1 MKILLKENVEKLGE
15 AGDIVNVAD
24 GYARNYLIPQGLA
37 VKASAGQLK
46 QVDLFRRQAQLKRE
60 RIDAQIAALAEK
72 LSGIQ
77 LSFEAKAS
85 ERGRLYGSITKD
97 DVVEILETKLGEPVD
112 RRKVE
117 MDPLRQIG
125 FHSIPVRLSGEV
137 IPEISVI
144 VHREGEDPADYIPVP
159 EEPAVEDGAEVESTD
174 LVVTPAEDEAE
185 VESTDL
191 DTPAEDEAE
200 AESTDLDTPA
210 EPETE
215 LEDQADEE

>member
-15 AGDIVNVAD
+15 AGDIVDVAD

-37 VKASAGQLK
+37 VKASAGQIK
-46 QVDLFRRQAQLKRE
+46 QIDVIRRQAQLKQE
-60 RIDAQIAALAEK
+60 RVAAQIAALAER

-77 LSFEAKAS
+77 MSFEAKAS

-97 DVVEILETKLGEPVD
+97 DVVEALESKLGEEID

-125 FHSIPVRLSGEV
+125 FHAIPVRLSGDT

-159 EEPAVEDGAEVESTD
+159 EEPA
-174 LVVTPAEDEAE
+174 AEDEDE
-185 VESTDL
+185 VEAEL
-191 DTPAEDEAE
+191 EPAELAAPAE
-200 AESTDLDTPA
+200 AELEAETEQVA
-210 EPETE
+210 EPEET
-215 LEDQADEE
+215 ADEVQAAE

>member
-1 MKILLKENVEKLGE
+1 MKILLKEYVEKLGE
-15 AGDIVNVAD
+15 AGDIVNVAP

-46 QVDLFRRQAQLKRE
+46 QVDVIRRQAELKQE
-60 RIDAQIAALAEK
+60 RIAAQIAALAEK
-72 LSGIQ
+72 LSGIR

-97 DVVEILETKLGEPVD
+97 DVVEALEIELGEAVD

-125 FHSIPVRLSGEV
+125 FHAVPVRLSSDTV
-137 IPEISVI
+137 PEISVI

-159 EEPAVEDGAEVESTD
+159 EELTAAKESEPSELEAPAEFEAEMEDFTD
-174 LVVTPAEDEAE
+174 LEAPDE
-185 VESTDL
+185 L
-191 DTPAEDEAE
+191 EA
-200 AESTDLDTPA
+200 
-210 EPETE
+210 E
-215 LEDQADEE
+215 LEDLVDEE